1 MAVYAAVD
9 PVIRSWA
16 DQHEFRLSKAFGGQE
31 RRFCYVTG
39 GPQECFQISIE
50 PPEGSK
56 VLVNAWSIETIDDEE
71 LHESWLVPVAE
82 VRYAL
87 NLALDKI
94 RAWTVRPKR
103 PATWRQRAASGESP

>member
-9 PVIRSWA
+9 PAIRSWA
-16 DQHEFRLSKAFGGQE
+16 DQHELRLSMEFGGQE

-82 VRYAL
+82 VSSAL
-87 NLALDKI
+87 KLALDKI
-94 RAWTVRPKR
+94 GAWNARPKG
-103 PATWRQRAASGESP
+103 PATWRLPAG